1 MKAML
6 RRLQRFHHL
15 IGITERSRRHVH
27 MLASIDGRR
36 TAPLPTMS
44 SLASNL
50 LIPLQHL
57 ARHRQSAGYKLR
69 PPSSRLK
76 DRRLSSKR
84 VRQPR
89 FMNISLVRPGSL
101 VMKPWDVMSQTCGD
115 AILLHHRGVPA
126 VAEAKR
132 NCQQL
137 DAADAGKRTSPSPAV
152 QALMGGGGI
161 SRPNDSPAPTKL
173 SELLRKAA
181 EKISLPKISQA
192 AKFGKSLRK
201 TVDNDSLLTI
211 SLQRCLGS

>member
-1 MKAML
+1 MKAIL
-6 RRLQRFHHL
+6 RRLQQFHHL

-27 MLASIDGRR
+27 MLASIDGHR

-44 SLASNL
+44 SLASSL

-57 ARHRQSAGYKLR
+57 ACHRESAGYKLQ

-76 DRRLSSKR
+76 TRRLSSKR

-132 NCQQL
+132 NRQRL
-137 DAADAGKRTSPSPAV
+137 DTADAGTRTSPSPAV
-152 QALMGGGGI
+152 QAMQALMGGGGI

-173 SELLRKAA
+173 SEPLRKAA
-181 EKISLPKISQA
+181 EKISLPKISEGEQ
-192 AKFGKSLRK
+192 
-201 TVDNDSLLTI
+201 LTHPAVR
-211 SLQRCLGS
+211 QQ